1 MNFADF
7 DLSKLVLSVVPFIF
21 AITVHEMSHGYA
33 AYYMGDN
40 TAKAA
45 GRLTLNPLAHVDI
58 LGLACLLISQM
69 FGWAKPVPVNF
80 AIIAR
85 RRYGPI
91 IVAAAGPVSNFAL
104 ALISALLLMIFSV
117 SVGLEELFK
126 KLSENVSSY
135 VFIFRSLQYSIYINI
150 VLGIFNLIPILP
162 LDGGRI
168 LQSLL
173 PPDKAYAY
181 GKIERWGFFIIL
193 LLVFTGVIGRFM
205 FPIINVI
212 ANSVLMFALGG
223 ISH

>member
-1 MNFADF
+1 
-7 DLSKLVLSVVPFIF
+7 
-21 AITVHEMSHGYA
+21 MSHGYA

-45 GRLTLNPLAHVDI
+45 RRLTLNPLAHIDI

-104 ALISALLLMIFSV
+104 ALISALLLMIFTV
-117 SVGLEELFK
+117 SVGREELFY
-126 KLSENVSSY
+126 KLNENVSIY
-135 VFIFRSLQYSIYINI
+135 VFIASSLVYSISINI
-150 VLGIFNLIPILP
+150 TLGIFNLIPILP

-181 GKIERWGFFIIL
+181 GKVERWGFFIVL
-193 LLVFTGVIGRFM
+193 FLALTGIIGRFM
-205 FPIINVI
+205 FPIIKVI
-212 ANSVLMFALGG
+212 AMNIIKFASGG
-223 ISH
+223 IIH

>member
-1 MNFADF
+1 MSLANF
-7 DLSKLVLSVVPFIF
+7 DLSRLILSVVPFIF

-33 AYYMGDN
+33 AYFMGDN

-45 GRLTLNPLAHVDI
+45 GRLTLNPLAHIDI
-58 LGLACLLISQM
+58 LGLACLLITRM

-104 ALISALLLMIFSV
+104 AVISALFLMLFAA
-117 SVGLEELFK
+117 SVGLEELSR
-126 KLSENVSSY
+126 KLAENVSSY
-135 VFIFRSLQYSIYINI
+135 VFIFHSLQYSIYINI

-181 GKIERWGFFIIL
+181 GRIERWGFLIIL

-212 ANSVLMFALGG
+212 ADSILMFAL
-223 ISH
+223 